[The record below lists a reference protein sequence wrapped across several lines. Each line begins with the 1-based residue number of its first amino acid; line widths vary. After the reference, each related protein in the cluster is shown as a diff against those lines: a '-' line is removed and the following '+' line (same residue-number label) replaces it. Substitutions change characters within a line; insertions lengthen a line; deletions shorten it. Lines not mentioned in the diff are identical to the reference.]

1 MRNFIACLSAGVLLA
16 SAGAAQAATATTTF
30 TVSATVLKNCTVTA
44 TNLAFG
50 NYTPGSGVSPAANS
64 TVAVKCTKNT
74 AFTVALDKG
83 TTTGGTIAQRL
94 MTDGAAGDTLQ
105 YNLYTTAG
113 FTTVWGD
120 GTGSSVT
127 QAGTGTGMATAV
139 NFTAFGQLPDNATNQ
154 AAPPNGY
161 TDTITVTVTY

>member
-1 MRNFIACLSAGVLLA
+1 MRKLIACLSAGALLA
-16 SAGAAQAATATTTF
+16 TVGAAQSATVTSTIN
-30 TVSATVLKNCTVTA
+30 VSATVLKNCSVSSG
-44 TNLAFG
+44 NIAFG

-83 TTTGGTIAQRL
+83 TTTGGSIAQRL

-105 YNLYTTAG
+105 YNIYTTGA
-113 FTTVWGD
+113 FSTVWGD

-154 AAPPNGY
+154 ASPPNTY
-161 TDTITVTVTY
+161 NDTVTVTVTY